1 MKPKRSNTQ
10 KSVLSHGKANSIS
23 QKSSGSH
30 SVSKKQ
36 SDSQL
41 SRNSTLLNSSANN
54 NNCSA
59 TAANKT
65 FVHHTCKGCNKP
77 IKRDKY
83 LLKTCNNYWHEDC
96 LRCDRCHGRLGELGS
111 TLYTKSSMNLCRKDY
126 LE

>member
-1 MKPKRSNTQ
+1 MKPKRSNNQRSASAHRDASSTTSP
-10 KSVLSHGKANSIS
+10 KSGSSQHSKRSENQLLRSLVLS
-23 QKSSGSH
+23 SSGS
-30 SVSKKQ
+30 K
-36 SDSQL
+36 
-41 SRNSTLLNSSANN
+41 TLAHYT
-54 NNCSA
+54 CSG
-59 TAANKT
+59 
-65 FVHHTCKGCNKP
+65 CKKP